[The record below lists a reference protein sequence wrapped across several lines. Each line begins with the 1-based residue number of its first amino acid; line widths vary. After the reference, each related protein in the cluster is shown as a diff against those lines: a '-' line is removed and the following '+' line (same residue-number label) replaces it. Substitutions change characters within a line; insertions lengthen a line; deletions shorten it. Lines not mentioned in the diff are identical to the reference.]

1 MDQNKKE
8 ELDKKWSAIV
18 VKALKDD
25 NFKKSLV
32 KDPIAVMI
40 EHGLTIPDGCK
51 AGEATGKIAG
61 LQLPANP
68 SAELKEE
75 VSWWRWR
82 LEMTHDFGRDE
93 KRKSSEAAGGAPLMD
108 SSPEM

>member
-1 MDQNKKE
+1 M
-8 ELDKKWSAIV
+8 V
-18 VKALKDD
+18 
-25 NFKKSLV
+25 
-32 KDPIAVMI
+32 

-93 KRKSSEAAGGAPLMD
+93 KRKSSDAAGGAPLMD
-108 SSPEM
+108 SSPEF